1 MKYKFFILL
10 FLIACTGFYACKD
23 DNQTYTEEL
32 KAEQD
37 LIKSFLTRQK
47 ITVVTTMP
55 NTFPWPE
62 NVYYKSTTG
71 LYFRLTNLG
80 DTATQEVEGGDLVI
94 TRYIQY
100 TLEEQA
106 DTIYNLSTIDNPY
119 PTTFKYLDLTTV
131 CSGWH
136 QAVGYMMHHNAEAK
150 LIVYSKIGFSTYNR
164 PATPIGYDLKIKIQ
178 KN

>member
-1 MKYKFFILL
+1 
-10 FLIACTGFYACKD
+10 
-23 DNQTYTEEL
+23 
-32 KAEQD
+32 
-37 LIKSFLTRQK
+37 
-47 ITVVTTMP
+47 
-55 NTFPWPE
+55 
-62 NVYYKSTTG
+62 
-71 LYFRLTNLG
+71 
-80 DTATQEVEGGDLVI
+80 LVI